1 MSVKTDSGIVMQR
14 RRIATVMLLL
24 AAAAVSCAKKTPNA
38 IRAAVRG
45 VNLTLTA
52 TMPVRIERLV
62 LNAHTGDGR
71 CDSAASPSGTSGE
84 FDQEVHKVP
93 ASLRTGDQIIIR
105 WNPSCGAIYKA
116 EVKTD
121 EDVYNLNF
129 IGGE

>member
-1 MSVKTDSGIVMQR
+1 MSAKKNARTAMKR
-14 RRIATVMLLL
+14 LRIAVMLLL
-24 AAAAVSCAKKTPNA
+24 AATAGSCSKKTPNA

-52 TMPVRIERLV
+52 MMPVRIERLV
-62 LNAHTGDGR
+62 LNAHTGNGR
-71 CDSAASPSGTSGE
+71 CDSAASLSGRSGE

-93 ASLRTGDQIIIR
+93 VSLRTGDQISIR

-116 EVKTD
+116 EVTTD

>member
-1 MSVKTDSGIVMQR
+1 MSAKMNAPR
-14 RRIATVMLLL
+14 RLTCLRIALVALVAT
-24 AAAAVSCAKKTPNA
+24 AAASCAKKTSNA

-52 TMPVRIERLV
+52 TMPVKIERVV

-71 CDSAASPSGTSGE
+71 CDSAAPPASTNGE

-93 ASLRTGDQIIIR
+93 TSLRTGERLILR

-116 EVKTD
+116 EVTTD
-121 EDVYNLNF
+121 EDVYHLNF

>member
-1 MSVKTDSGIVMQR
+1 MSAKMNAARGPTCV
-14 RRIATVMLLL
+14 RIAVGVLIAT
-24 AAAAVSCAKKTPNA
+24 AAVSCAKKNSNA

-52 TMPVRIERLV
+52 TMPVKIERVV

-71 CDSAASPSGTSGE
+71 CDSAAPPASTGE

-93 ASLRTGDQIIIR
+93 TSLRTGEQLVLR

-116 EVKTD
+116 EVTTD
-121 EDVYNLNF
+121 EDVYHLNF
-129 IGGE
+129 IAGE

>member
-1 MSVKTDSGIVMQR
+1 MNRLRVA
-14 RRIATVMLLL
+14 ATLLL
-24 AAAAVSCAKKTPNA
+24 VTTAVSCAKKTPNA

-45 VNLTLTA
+45 ANLTLTA
-52 TMPVRIERLV
+52 TMRVKIERLV

-71 CDSAASPSGTSGE
+71 CDSAASPPATGGE

-93 ASLRTGDQIIIR
+93 VGLRTGDQITIR

-116 EVKTD
+116 EVTTD

>member
-1 MSVKTDSGIVMQR
+1 MSAKMNAAR
-14 RRIATVMLLL
+14 RLTCLRIALVAL
-24 AAAAVSCAKKTPNA
+24 AATAAASCAKKTSNA

-52 TMPVRIERLV
+52 TMPVKIERVV

-71 CDSAASPSGTSGE
+71 CDSAAPPASTNGE

-93 ASLRTGDQIIIR
+93 TSLGTGEQLILR

-116 EVKTD
+116 EVTTD
-121 EDVYNLNF
+121 EDVYHLNF

>member
-1 MSVKTDSGIVMQR
+1 MSAKMNAAKGPTCL
-14 RRIATVMLLL
+14 RIAAGVLVAT
-24 AAAAVSCAKKTPNA
+24 AALSCAKKTSNA

-52 TMPVRIERLV
+52 TMPVKIERVV

-71 CDSAASPSGTSGE
+71 CDSAAPPASTSGE

-93 ASLRTGDQIIIR
+93 RSLRTGEQLILR

-116 EVKTD
+116 EVTTD
-121 EDVYNLNF
+121 EDVYHLNF

>member
-1 MSVKTDSGIVMQR
+1 MSAKMNAAR
-14 RRIATVMLLL
+14 RLTCLRIALVAL
-24 AAAAVSCAKKTPNA
+24 AATAAASCAKKTSNA

-52 TMPVRIERLV
+52 TMPVKIERVV

-71 CDSAASPSGTSGE
+71 CDSAAPPASTNGE

-93 ASLRTGDQIIIR
+93 TSLRTGEQLILR

-116 EVKTD
+116 EVTTD
-121 EDVYNLNF
+121 EDVYHLNF

>member
-1 MSVKTDSGIVMQR
+1 VLTLVV
-14 RRIATVMLLL
+14 T
-24 AAAAVSCAKKTPNA
+24 AAASCAKKTPNA

-52 TMPVRIERLV
+52 MMPVKIERVV

-71 CDSAASPSGTSGE
+71 CDSAAPPASTNGE
-84 FDQEVHKVP
+84 FDHEVHKAPTSV
-93 ASLRTGDQIIIR
+93 RTGEQLILR

-116 EVKTD
+116 EVTND
-121 EDVYNLNF
+121 EDVYHLNF